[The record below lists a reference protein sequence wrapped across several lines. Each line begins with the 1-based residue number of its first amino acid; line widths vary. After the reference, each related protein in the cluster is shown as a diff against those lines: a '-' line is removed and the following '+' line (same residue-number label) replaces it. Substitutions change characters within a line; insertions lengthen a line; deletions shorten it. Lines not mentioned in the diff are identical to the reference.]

1 MLVTGGETIPG
12 QTITSVIGQVAADA
26 RVQVSAHG
34 LQSLPAIPPA
44 VRANACRQPL
54 EDGRGEALAALAQK
68 AVEMGASGIIC
79 FRMAYAGIGQD
90 LLVTVYGTAVC
101 TERGMMPGRHPVAG
115 DDP

>member
-1 MLVTGGETIPG
+1 
-12 QTITSVIGQVAADA
+12 
-26 RVQVSAHG
+26 
-34 LQSLPAIPPA
+34 
-44 VRANACRQPL
+44 
-54 EDGRGEALAALAQK
+54 
-68 AVEMGASGIIC
+68 MGASGIIC